1 MILTAFH
8 GFCMALAD
16 SVPRRVLGGTIA
28 FILGF
33 YDRFINALHGLFRGN
48 WKQRKAALTYLLKLG
63 IGWGIGMVSCVVLL
77 SSLFEQNIYFMSSLF
92 LGLTVCSI
100 PFVAMAEQEALE
112 NWRNSGFL
120 LVGVAAVVGLTLLRT
135 RAVGLGAINYAQ
147 LQPLQFGWIFLSGAV
162 AITAMVLPGISGS
175 SVLLIAGVYLPTIQ
189 AVHSLLGL
197 QLVVI
202 PGLCALGLGVLTGI
216 GLSIRAIRS
225 ALQNHRSAMVWLD
238 FGTDAGLTLCHRKRP
253 GQSGHSSA
261 AAEFHEFSD
270 SCTFCWELCFLF
282 ALEGLKKTME
292 QKGWWKQMRLDW
304 TILHEIRAFLTCPL
318 LDMLMPKITML
329 GNSGAVWIL
338 AAGGLLCT
346 KKYRKYGIILLAGLA
361 MGVLV
366 GNVFLKHLIAR
377 PRPCWLDQSVPLLIA
392 VPNDYSF
399 PSGHTLASVIGATI
413 LTAADRRFGIIA
425 IPLAILIAFSRLY
438 LMCTSPVIY
447 MGGCDSGAWHRG
459 TDTVRRKLGRQEAAH
474 TRLLRKSTCKKS
486 GIFSSCMSCLQ
497 PKV

>member
-16 SVPRRVLGGTIA
+16 SVPGVSGGTIA

-100 PFVAMAEQEALE
+100 PICAMAEQEALE

-202 PGLCALGLGVLTGI
+202 PGLCALGAGSADRHRTVHSRYPLRLAESPQCY
-216 GLSIRAIRS
+216 GL
-225 ALQNHRSAMVWLD
+225 VG

-270 SCTFCWELCFLF
+270 SCIF
-282 ALEGLKKTME
+282 AGNCASFRAGRLEENHGE
-292 QKGWWKQMRLDW
+292 KGWWKQMRLDW

-438 LMCTSPVIY
+438 LYVHFPSDILGAVILGLGIGALTLC
-447 MGGCDSGAWHRG
+447 GGNWADKR
-459 TDTVRRKLGRQEAAH
+459 LH
-474 TRLLRKSTCKKS
+474 TQ
-486 GIFSSCMSCLQ
+486 GF
-497 PKV
+497 